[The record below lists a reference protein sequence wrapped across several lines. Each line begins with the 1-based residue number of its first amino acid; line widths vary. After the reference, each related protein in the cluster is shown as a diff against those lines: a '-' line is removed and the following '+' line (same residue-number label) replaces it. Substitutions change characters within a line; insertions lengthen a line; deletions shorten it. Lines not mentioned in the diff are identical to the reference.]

1 MREKFESQLYLE
13 FSGNATL
20 KVVKEYREKYK
31 NIREILDKNPK
42 ILNVVHNDIKHLYRS
57 SNMGR
62 KCTYTT
68 EHILRALIV
77 HNIECTDWRETIV
90 RVSESGFLKD
100 FIRFGDR
107 PVMDYSFLCK
117 CFKAIRSETWK
128 EVNKLL
134 GVYAIN
140 NKQLDPKDLRV
151 DTTVVESNI
160 HYPTD
165 ASLLWDGYRV
175 IKRLL
180 VKARGYST
188 ITCHHR
194 FHDKKV
200 KSHYLFITRYISS
213 TSKSRKRKVKRR
225 FRDLVSSVERIVG
238 IAEEFGLEV
247 KESGD
252 IVLTAIEAEI
262 GVYLDA
268 VKNVVETTKRFVF
281 NGETVPASE
290 RTFSIFEQHAELIK
304 RGKRGKDVEFG
315 HKVLICQTKDKFIT
329 DYEVMEKQCQDNEHV
344 EGALER
350 HKEQFGRYP
359 EVLAGDKGFRS
370 ELKKMKEQE
379 KKVKVLAIPKR
390 VSDWGNDL
398 LQPWQGFRAGIEGSI
413 SVLKRAFRLIR
424 CHYRGFKSFAA
435 SIGMG
440 VFCHNLV
447 KLANTS

>member
-1 MREKFESQLYLE
+1 MREKYDNQLYLE

-31 NIREILDKNPK
+31 SISKILDKNPK
-42 ILNVVHNDIKHLYRS
+42 ILSIVHTDIKHANKS
-57 SNMGR
+57 SNKGR
-62 KCTYTT
+62 KSTYTT
-68 EHILRALIV
+68 ENIVRALIT
-77 HNIECTDWRETIV
+77 HNIEGTDWRETIV

-100 FIRFGDR
+100 FIRFGNR

-117 CFKAIRSETWK
+117 CFKAIRPETWQK
-128 EVNKLL
+128 VNKSL
-134 GVYAIN
+134 GIYAIN
-140 NKQLDPKDLRV
+140 NNQLDPKELRV

-175 IKRLL
+175 IKRNL
-180 VKARGYST
+180 VRARERNVSV
-188 ITCHHR
+188 CPHR

-200 KSHYLFITRYISS
+200 KGHYLFITRYISS
-213 TSKSRKRKVKRR
+213 KSKSRKRRVTRR
-225 FRDLVSSVERIVG
+225 FLDLIHSVERVVS
-238 IAEEFGLEV
+238 IAEEFCLFAQ
-247 KESGD
+247 ESGD
-252 IVLTAIEAEI
+252 IVLAVIESETRF
-262 GVYLDA
+262 YLKA
-268 VKNVVETTKRFVF
+268 VKKVVAVTKRVVID
-281 NGETVPASE
+281 GEKVPASE
-290 RTFSIFEQHAELIK
+290 RVFSVFEQHVELIK
-304 RGKRGKDVEFG
+304 RGKRGKEVEFG

-329 DYEVMEKQCQDNEHV
+329 DYDAMEEQRPDNKHV
-344 EGALER
+344 EGILER
-350 HKEQFGRYP
+350 HKKQFGKYP

-370 ELKKMKEQE
+370 ELKDMQKQE
-379 KKVKVLAIPKR
+379 KKVSVLAIPKR
-390 VSDWGNDL
+390 ATDWGNDL

-413 SVLKRAFRLIR
+413 SVLKRAFRLVR